1 MGFYSKITGFIKKYF
16 FETNWRCAVCG
27 KEIFDDEYFC
37 KECESQLP
45 FNDKAIC
52 NHCGRQVVAPE
63 EYCSTCK
70 ERLLSVDKG
79 RSVFV
84 YDKPISGL
92 IKSAKY
98 DNKRYILEAF
108 VDYLALAYFKNYF
121 NADYITYVPM
131 TAKAQKNRGYNQ
143 SKVLAE
149 MLSKKVK
156 IDLINCLVK
165 TKETE
170 RQAKLDRNQRM
181 KNLEGV
187 FRVTS
192 RKLIKEKSVLI
203 IDDVAT
209 TGATSENIAKI
220 LKRAGAS
227 KVFLLTVASVSP
239 KDGY

>member
-1 MGFYSKITGFIKKYF
+1 
-16 FETNWRCAVCG
+16 
-27 KEIFDDEYFC
+27 
-37 KECESQLP
+37 
-45 FNDKAIC
+45 
-52 NHCGRQVVAPE
+52 
-63 EYCSTCK
+63 
-70 ERLLSVDKG
+70 
-79 RSVFV
+79 
-84 YDKPISGL
+84 
-92 IKSAKY
+92 
-98 DNKRYILEAF
+98 
-108 VDYLALAYFKNYF
+108 
-121 NADYITYVPM
+121 M

-156 IDLINCLVK
+156 IDLIDCLVK